1 MSSPRLN
8 SRGLS
13 EGELNMADV
22 KSNKKSNR
30 VGGGDI
36 RLYSRV
42 GSRELLRR
50 MSIIGGGAVVGGM
63 LLGSLACG
71 AQMAAP
77 TVVPTSGPGETVSP
91 DDPRIEAG
99 PVEFAAA
106 AGTMMGYLAR
116 PKEGGPN
123 PAVLVIHE
131 NRGMQ
136 PHFPDVTRRYAL
148 QGYTALSVDL
158 LSRKGGTGAF
168 ADSDQARDALREIA
182 RGDFLIDLNASVDY
196 LQTLSHVR
204 PDRIG
209 VTGFCFGGG
218 LTWLMSVRNQEIA
231 AAAPFYGS
239 APPLDEV
246 PNLNVPVLGIYGGDD
261 QRINSGV
268 PDLEAAL
275 QQHGKDYRVITY
287 PGAGHAF
294 FNDTGQRYHQGAAN
308 AAWQE
313 VLGWFAKHLKS

>member
-1 MSSPRLN
+1 
-8 SRGLS
+8 
-13 EGELNMADV
+13 MANDAYDGV
-22 KSNKKSNR
+22 R
-30 VGGGDI
+30 EVEAWLGDQMG
-36 RLYSRV
+36 R
-42 GSRELLRR
+42 REFLRR
-50 MSIIGGGAVVGGM
+50 MAVIGAGAMVAGT
-63 LLGSLACG
+63 LLSSLACG
-71 AQMAAP
+71 DETPSDMTASTP
-77 TVVPTSGPGETVSP
+77 GPGETVSP

-99 PVEFAAA
+99 TVEFTTAAT
-106 AGTMMGYLAR
+106 TMIGYLAR

-136 PHFPDVTRRYAL
+136 PHFPDVTRRFAL

-158 LSRKGGTGAF
+158 LSRKGGTTAF
-168 ADSDQARDALREIA
+168 ADGGQAGSALREITQ
-182 RGDFLIDLNASVDY
+182 DEFLADLNASVDY

-218 LTWLMSVRNQEIA
+218 LTWLLSVRNSEIG

-246 PNLNVPVLGIYGGDD
+246 ANLRAPVLGIYAGEDN
-261 QRINSGV
+261 RINSGV
-268 PDLEAAL
+268 PELEAAL
-275 QQHGKDYRVITY
+275 RQDGKDYRVVTY

-294 FNDTGQRYHQGAAN
+294 FNDTGQRYHQEAAT
-308 AAWQE
+308 AAWHE
-313 VLGWFAKHLKS
+313 VLGFSMSI

>member
-1 MSSPRLN
+1 
-8 SRGLS
+8 
-13 EGELNMADV
+13 MANDAYDGV
-22 KSNKKSNR
+22 R
-30 VGGGDI
+30 EVEAWLGDQMG
-36 RLYSRV
+36 R
-42 GSRELLRR
+42 REFLRR
-50 MSIIGGGAVVGGM
+50 MAVIGAGAMVAGT
-63 LLGSLACG
+63 LLSSLACG
-71 AQMAAP
+71 DETPSDMTASTP
-77 TVVPTSGPGETVSP
+77 GPGETVSP

-99 PVEFAAA
+99 TVEFTTAATA
-106 AGTMMGYLAR
+106 MIGYLAR

-136 PHFPDVTRRYAL
+136 PHFPDVTRRFAL

-158 LSRKGGTGAF
+158 LSRKGGTTAF
-168 ADSDQARDALREIA
+168 ADSGQAGSALREITQ
-182 RGDFLIDLNASVDY
+182 DEFLADLNASVDY

-218 LTWLMSVRNQEIA
+218 LTWLLSVRNSEIA

-246 PNLNVPVLGIYGGDD
+246 ANLRAPVLGIYAGEDN
-261 QRINSGV
+261 RINSGV
-268 PDLEAAL
+268 PELEAAL
-275 QQHGKDYRVITY
+275 RQDGKDYRVVTY

-294 FNDTGQRYHQGAAN
+294 FNDTGQRYHQEAAT
-308 AAWQE
+308 AAWHE
-313 VLGWFAKHLKS
+313 VLGFFDEYLKS